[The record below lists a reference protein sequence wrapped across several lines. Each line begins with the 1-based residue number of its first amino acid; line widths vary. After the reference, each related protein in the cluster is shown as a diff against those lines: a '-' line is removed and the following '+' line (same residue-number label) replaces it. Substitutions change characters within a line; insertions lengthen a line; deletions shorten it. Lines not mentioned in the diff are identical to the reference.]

1 MVKID
6 LISIEMV
13 LSLCFWLNGLC
24 FYAILKKSFKK
35 PNSKLNRTLQEKA
48 SIPLLCLNEEM
59 ERY

>member
-1 MVKID
+1 MEKMD

-13 LSLCFWLNGLC
+13 LSLCFWFNGLC
-24 FYAILKKSFKK
+24 FYAILNKSLK

-59 ERY
+59 ESY